1 MIVKPYRAR
10 PFGHKWSRP
19 PKLNSQKG
27 TNGRPLGPVWEG
39 DVVYGPAW
47 RGYLSLCMSD
57 PKVDALARV
66 PLFSRCTRKELEF
79 LASRTDEV
87 NLKANQTLIKQ
98 GSVSDSF
105 YVLLEGEAAV
115 EVDGKSRPSL
125 HAGDFF
131 GEIGMLDR
139 GPATATVVTTTP
151 ARAMVMSHAQFRDAI
166 KTSDSLLS
174 TVLGAAA
181 DRLRRDSL
189 DRAKAL

>member
-1 MIVKPYRAR
+1 
-10 PFGHKWSRP
+10 
-19 PKLNSQKG
+19 
-27 TNGRPLGPVWEG
+27 
-39 DVVYGPAW
+39 
-47 RGYLSLCMSD
+47 MSD
-57 PKVDALARV
+57 PKVDAMGRV

-87 NLKANQTLIKQ
+87 DLTANHTLIKQ
-98 GSVSDSF
+98 GSASDCF
-105 YVLLEGEAAV
+105 YVLLEGEATV
-115 EVDGKSRPSL
+115 EVDGNPRPSL

-139 GPATATVVTTTP
+139 GPATATVITTMP

-174 TVLGAAA
+174 TVLGVAA

-189 DRAKAL
+189 DRGKAL